1 MCCFNDN
8 PQNSAWAASFTCG
21 RNYGRFQKHMIHS
34 QKSYPGNLLQQIK
47 DQKHFQRS
55 VAMARFSIMKAS
67 EHLLLSHLL
76 LCLHPPRLY
85 SQCLIAALFTLDAIC
100 LGFSP
105 LYQILKTNKARNFKF
120 LYFQYR
126 IWNVTNIINISRIQD

>member
-8 PQNSAWAASFTCG
+8 PQNSAWAASFTSG
-21 RNYGRFQKHMIHS
+21 RNYGRFQKHRIHS

-47 DQKHFQRS
+47 NQKHFQRS
-55 VAMARFSIMKAS
+55 AAMARFSIIKAS
-67 EHLLLSHLL
+67 KRL
-76 LCLHPPRLY
+76 LCLICDSAFTPRGY
-85 SQCLIAALFTLDAIC
+85 IPTSLITALFTLDAIC

-126 IWNVTNIINISRIQD
+126 IWNIADMINISRIQD